1 MDCPACEATMVAF
14 VVPEAYRAHSPD
26 GASAVALC
34 PSCLTLAPAQGDAP
48 PPDDADFSRV
58 LESFPAGEAGAAMA
72 LAAGLLVDSLA
83 LHRDAVRELFEA
95 VSDAGEDPWL
105 VLERLAAA
113 GTVQPD
119 ADLSKLRHQ
128 LDQLWG

>member
-1 MDCPACEATMVAF
+1 MECPACGASMVRF
-14 VVPEAYRAHSPD
+14 SVPEAHVEHAP
-26 GASAVALC
+26 GAAVGLC
-34 PSCLTLAPAQGDAP
+34 PACLTLAEAEDGPAPEAAEFG
-48 PPDDADFSRV
+48 RV
-58 LESFPAGEAGAAMA
+58 LESFPDGEAGAAMA